1 MLESRFEK
9 EAKRLEIDGKNQK
22 RTHRSRGK
30 ENEDQLRKEQE
41 FADRDENRLIKKN
54 TAHSELI
61 RKTDERKGRVGKKMT
76 ANAEANAKLVAVH
89 EEKQDM
95 YKKTM
100 IAEKDRLEKFMIEK
114 AQMSAEKSA
123 HWKQK
128 VDGMKAKNREVALAR
143 RDDGQVQLKRIE
155 AKIQKV
161 TDNRER
167 EQMNRQMQSEEQHLH
182 IVDVRQKKDRI
193 DRVDGYRRT
202 ELKEEIDGNVERIET
217 LLALKDQLLQQRKG
231 RSQKA
236 EATRGSRGLNLRRD
250 CLPGPGQY
258 EVGKSSMQEMPCM
271 KMAQSDTPGY
281 IDLTV
286 KATRD
291 NPPPMSYDADRLP
304 NGSLVSQSGPSMV
317 NFGNNK
323 RTSFLD
329 EAMAAKEFQPAPGE
343 YESRS
348 QLDARGTKMKREAIT
363 NEGLDKFSMKRFPVW
378 ARKTET
384 PGPAGYSVDEF
395 TRKEVLRRAQ
405 KSLPNLTKDML
416 RPGRVP
422 SQ

>member
-1 MLESRFEK
+1 
-9 EAKRLEIDGKNQK
+9 
-22 RTHRSRGK
+22 
-30 ENEDQLRKEQE
+30 
-41 FADRDENRLIKKN
+41 
-54 TAHSELI
+54 
-61 RKTDERKGRVGKKMT
+61 
-76 ANAEANAKLVAVH
+76 
-89 EEKQDM
+89 
-95 YKKTM
+95 
-100 IAEKDRLEKFMIEK
+100 
-114 AQMSAEKSA
+114 MSAEKSA

-217 LLALKDQLLQQRKG
+217 LLALKDQLLEQRKA
-231 RSQKA
+231 RTSKA

-258 EVGKSSMQEMPCM
+258 EMRASSLTENPVMRMAKSN
-271 KMAQSDTPGY
+271 TPDF
-281 IDLTV
+281 IDQTV
-286 KATRD
+286 KATAA
-291 NPPPMSYDADRLP
+291 NPPPGAYDAATLP
-304 NGSLVSQSGPSMV
+304 SGDLISQSGPSMV

-329 EAMAAKEFQPAPGE
+329 EAMQAKEFVPAPGQ
-343 YESRS
+343 YKS
-348 QLDARGTKMKREAIT
+348 GTS
-363 NEGLDKFSMKRFPVW
+363 LDKRTTKF
-378 ARKTET
+378 
-384 PGPAGYSVDEF
+384 
-395 TRKEVLRRAQ
+395 RRE
-405 KSLPNLTKDML
+405 SIE
-416 RPGRVP
+416 
-422 SQ
+422 